1 MPGRIGY
8 RILKIGLMI
17 GMSLVLGASNT
28 RAQQAVPPLTEW
40 DIYCSGLPS
49 TQAPPQDTYIISGE
63 NASYMV
69 TYFKGRDVFI
79 NRGTA
84 QGVEVGNEFEVIRP
98 VQDPLKSKWFTWQP
112 QLLRAMGTVYK
123 DIGRVRVVSVQ
134 QKTSIAEVELSCD
147 MMQRGDIARPFAA
160 RPVPEFHD
168 LKFDPFTAQTGR
180 GRAMVVTGKGY
191 TNAVSAGEIVY
202 VNLGSKQGVQT
213 GNYFRMFRYQGARNE
228 TVYQVPRMA
237 YQVYGLGSTP
247 VPYDW
252 ANLPREVVGEGI
264 VLRTGPNSST
274 VMVTTAREVVM
285 AGDYVEI
292 E

>member
-1 MPGRIGY
+1 MPGRIAY
-8 RILKIGLMI
+8 RVLKMGLMI
-17 GMSLVLGASNT
+17 GTGLVLGAGST
-28 RAQQAVPPLTEW
+28 PAQQPVPPLTEW
-40 DIYCSGLPS
+40 DVYCSGLPS
-49 TQAPPQDTYIISGE
+49 TQAPPGDSYIISGE
-63 NASYMV
+63 NANDMI
-69 TYFKGRDVFI
+69 TYFKGQEVFI
-79 NRGTA
+79 NRGAA
-84 QGVEVGNEFEVIRP
+84 QGVQVGSEFEVIRP

-112 QLLRAMGTVYK
+112 QLLRAMGTMYA

-134 QKTSIAEVELSCD
+134 PKISIAEVELSCD
-147 MMQRGDIARPFAA
+147 MIQRGDIVRPFAA
-160 RPVPEFHD
+160 RPVPAFHD
-168 LKFDPFTAQTGR
+168 VKFDPLTAPTGR

-191 TNAVSAGEIVY
+191 TNAVSAGDIVY
-202 VNLGSKQGVQT
+202 VNLGSAQGVQT

-252 ANLPREVVGEGI
+252 NTLPREVVGEGI

-274 VMVTTAREVVM
+274 VMVTTAREAVM
-285 AGDYVEI
+285 SGDYVEI

>member
-1 MPGRIGY
+1 MPGRIVY
-8 RILKIGLMI
+8 RILKMGLI
-17 GMSLVLGASNT
+17 VGMSLVLGAGST
-28 RAQQAVPPLTEW
+28 PAQQAVSPLTEW
-40 DIYCSGLPS
+40 DIYCSGLPT
-49 TQAPPQDTYIISGE
+49 TQAPPRDAYIISGE

-69 TYFKGRDVFI
+69 TYFKGRNVFI
-79 NRGTA
+79 NRGAA
-84 QGVEVGNEFEVIRP
+84 QGVQVGTEFEVIRP
-98 VQDPLKSKWFTWQP
+98 VQDPLKSKWFTWQQ
-112 QLLRAMGTVYK
+112 QLLRAMGTMYA

-134 QKTSIAEVELSCD
+134 PKISIAEIELSCN
-147 MMQRGDIARPFAA
+147 MMQRGDLVRPFAA

-168 LKFDPFTAQTGR
+168 IKLDPLIAPTGR
-180 GRAMVVTGKGY
+180 GRAMIVTGKGY
-191 TNAVSAGEIVY
+191 TNALGPRQIVY
-202 VNLGSKQGVQT
+202 VNLGSAQGVRT

-228 TVYQVPRMA
+228 TVYQVPKMA

-252 ANLPREVVGEGI
+252 SNLPREVVGEGI

-274 VMVTTAREVVM
+274 VMITTARQVVM

>member
-1 MPGRIGY
+1 MRRSIGY
-8 RILKIGLMI
+8 RILKMGLMV
-17 GMSLVLGASNT
+17 GMSVLLGASIT
-28 RAQQAVPPLTEW
+28 PAQQAVPPLTEW
-40 DIYCSGLPS
+40 DIYCSGLAS

-63 NASYMV
+63 NASYMI

-79 NRGTA
+79 NRGAA
-84 QGVEVGNEFEVIRP
+84 QGVQVGSEFEVIRP
-98 VQDPLKSKWFTWQP
+98 VLDPLKSKWFSWQP
-112 QLLRAMGTVYK
+112 QLLRAMGTMYA

-134 QKTSIAEVELSCD
+134 AKTSVAEVELSCD
-147 MMQRGDIARPFAA
+147 MMQRGDLVRPFAA
-160 RPVPEFHD
+160 RPVPAFHD
-168 LKFDPFTAQTGR
+168 VKFDPLISPTGK
-180 GRAMVVTGKGY
+180 GRAMVVSGKGY
-191 TNAVSAGEIVY
+191 TNAVSAGDIVY
-202 VNLGSKQGVQT
+202 VTLGSAQGVQT
-213 GNYFRMFRYQGARNE
+213 GNYFRMFRYQAARNE

-252 ANLPREVVGEGI
+252 NSLPREVVGEGI